1 MSVRFRPALALAAA
15 ACVLI
20 SAAGCGGGTSA
31 AGGRAS
37 AAAARNQAL
46 SALRGLYQHIHAA
59 RVGTADATGGLY
71 VRCVTNKSQNEL
83 FYDGSIESIYPLD
96 RSLSK
101 SAYQQQLNN
110 IARAQGWAFNKNR
123 KTVEFGNAFADEM
136 ARGSLGG
143 HISVVNAPP
152 RNPGDPK
159 ISGVIEI
166 TSSCFDAGPAAS
178 SLTKHGDDL
187 PLSQASPAPSS

>member
-1 MSVRFRPALALAAA
+1 MSPRFRSAPALAAA

-20 SAAGCGGGTSA
+20 SAAGCGGTSA

-37 AAAARNQAL
+37 AEAARAHAL

-59 RVGTADATGGLY
+59 HVGTAGGVGGFY
-71 VRCVTNKSQNEL
+71 AQCITNNSKNEL
-83 FYDGSIESIYPLD
+83 FYDGSIDYIYPID
-96 RSLSK
+96 RSLGK
-101 SAYQQQLNN
+101 DAYQQQLNN
-110 IARAQGWAFNKNR
+110 IARTQGWTFNKNR
-123 KTVEFGNAFADEM
+123 KNVEFGHEFPYEM

-159 ISGVIEI
+159 ISGLIEI

-178 SLTKHGDDL
+178 SLTKHADDL
-187 PLSQASPAPSS
+187 PLPQASPASSS